1 MPCFNFTSA
10 ISAYSSS
17 STTNLPTTRV
27 RKDAILGHQLTLNSL
42 KKEKK
47 KKKSIF
53 TTYPADLKKEFSQI
67 TEVCVSV
74 NSGLNYIEFDIKNKL
89 AGLID
94 SGELQQLFFF
104 LKFDIFFFLIN
115 FIYHSKAE
123 LILLSEKKGQQWNE
137 TLPAFKILYVN

>member
-1 MPCFNFTSA
+1 MLQFHIGNIGLFFLLHHKP
-10 ISAYSSS
+10 
-17 STTNLPTTRV
+17 TNNQSKEGCNIRSPT
-27 RKDAILGHQLTLNSL
+27 NSEQF
-42 KKEKK
+42 KKRKK

-104 LKFDIFFFLIN
+104 LKFDIFFF
-115 FIYHSKAE
+115 F
-123 LILLSEKKGQQWNE
+123 
-137 TLPAFKILYVN
+137 